1 MKTGYVINFYYL
13 GLKTKLKGIDYVK
26 GFLLANVTD

>member
-13 GLKTKLKGIDYVK
+13 GPNTKLKGIVYVK